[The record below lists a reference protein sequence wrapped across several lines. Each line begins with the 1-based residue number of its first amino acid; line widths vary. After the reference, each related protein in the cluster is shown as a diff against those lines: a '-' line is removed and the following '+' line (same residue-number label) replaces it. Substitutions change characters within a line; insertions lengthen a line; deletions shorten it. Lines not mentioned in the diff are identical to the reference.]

1 MRDALQSLLRE
12 ASDAKRSAEFW
23 RAAAGILS
31 QWAGGA
37 RLAISYKGINEAG
50 TISAGADDR
59 TGRTLTAAWRDPEGR
74 QVEATLAG
82 APAALPA
89 SELEAAIEF
98 ASRLAV
104 MVGRR
109 AALERERRL
118 GSFVVELA
126 RWLLA
131 APETQ
136 LLLRYTL
143 QSLMELVEAQGAFV
157 ALKQPDGDSLRISPA
172 LGGAVPA
179 EGLVLGLEHSA
190 TGRVVRTGEALMTA
204 DLRAEPDASPVATA
218 LA

>member
-118 GSFVVELA
+118 GRFVVEVA
-126 RWLLA
+126 RWGRA
-131 APETQ
+131 APVEQ
-136 LLLRYTL
+136 L
-143 QSLMELVEAQGAFV
+143 VV
-157 ALKQPDGDSLRISPA
+157 ALQAHRQ
-172 LGGAVPA
+172 
-179 EGLVLGLEHSA
+179 
-190 TGRVVRTGEALMTA
+190 
-204 DLRAEPDASPVATA
+204 
-218 LA
+218 